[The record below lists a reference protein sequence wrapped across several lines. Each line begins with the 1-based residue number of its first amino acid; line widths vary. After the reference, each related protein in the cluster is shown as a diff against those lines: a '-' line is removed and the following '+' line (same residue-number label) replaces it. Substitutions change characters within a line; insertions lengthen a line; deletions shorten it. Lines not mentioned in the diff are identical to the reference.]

1 MVRHRRPRRRPRPGL
16 VPVGAVVTAA
26 GVAVAGGAWLWAWT
40 EDDSGGPGSRTAA
53 RAPADPRIRCAARG
67 QVSGSGSSAQDN
79 AMKYWMAQYQ
89 RACPGVRIA
98 YNPVGS
104 TAGVSQF
111 MRGVTA
117 FGGTDGALKPADL
130 ARTGPVCGG
139 GRAVNLPTVGGP
151 IAVGYNLSEV
161 DDLVLDAPTLAR
173 IFDSRITR
181 WNDPAIR
188 ALNPGTRLPDLAIQS
203 VHRSDGSGTTQ
214 NFTAYLSAAAS
225 REWPYPVS
233 KSWPAEGG
241 NSADGSQNMA
251 SEMTG
256 TLGSIGYVELSYAT
270 KGRIPTV
277 RIDTGAAE
285 PVAPSPRTA
294 SAGIA
299 GARITGKGRD
309 LALQLDHA
317 TRAPGAYPI
326 VLVTYEVVCAD
337 GTPPGTLPAL
347 KSFLSYVVSEAGQEI
362 LPGIHY
368 APLPEKVASRVR
380 AVVGDLS

>member
-1 MVRHRRPRRRPRPGL
+1 MVQHRRARRRSL

-40 EDDSGGPGSRTAA
+40 DDSGSAGSRTAA
-53 RAPADPRIRCAARG
+53 RAPADPRIRCEARG
-67 QVSGSGSSAQDN
+67 QVSGSGSSAQHN
-79 AMKYWMAQYQ
+79 AMKYWIEQYQ

-117 FGGTDGALKPADL
+117 FGGTDGALKPEDI

-151 IAVGYNLSEV
+151 IAVGYNLTEV
-161 DDLVLDAPTLAR
+161 DDLILDAPTLAK

-188 ALNPGTRLPDLAIQS
+188 ALNPAARLPDLDIQS

-214 NFTAYLSAAAS
+214 NFTAYLSAAAP
-225 REWPYPVS
+225 RQWTHPVS

-241 NSADGSQNMA
+241 NSADGSQSMA
-251 SEMTG
+251 GAMTG
-256 TLGSIGYVELSYAT
+256 THGSIGYVELSYAT
-270 KGRIPTV
+270 RGRIPTV

-285 PVAPSPRTA
+285 PVAPNPGTA

-309 LALQLDHA
+309 LALRLDYA
-317 TRAPGAYPI
+317 TRTSGAYPI
-326 VLVTYEVVCAD
+326 VLITYEVICDRAA
-337 GTPPGTLPAL
+337 LPAL

-368 APLPEKVASRVR
+368 APLPEKVATRVR
-380 AVVGDLS
+380 AVVATLP